1 MINREFFMS
10 NGKYSL
16 RLLLEDLA
24 IHDFDLVLEASVK
37 KTAEEK
43 TAESAAKTA
52 KGLYVEYGC
61 AAKLAK
67 HLGIKVTDADGKA
80 IKASTLATAEKKK
93 YAGFR
98 EISKYLPLLTKSEKD
113 GGDPAVNQFNVFL
126 QAIEDVKADPK
137 SGLTTAL
144 ENKNARIELVG
155 QNKTAVKAQEDIRI
169 SWPLKSKNPKYLL
182 FSAKAGGSQLTRAT
196 TTPGQMSMSVAEDTS
211 LSMIKQLFAFI
222 EKESKRDD
230 DKKAALENVK
240 AEYGLKPTEELYKA
254 NGDLNRDGEYS
265 KELFPRMSQAL
276 SDVILAK
283 VQSWAPQTAVEQMKV
298 MFGKYYKGLDDDA
311 MAAMADKP
319 PEYYYGIKNLKSES
333 NLVKM
338 SEAHIDFL
346 SALSD
351 VLKNG
356 GGTLGYIAAAAGEEK
371 TMTLTH
377 NDRAIISIGVDCGIT
392 SGKFGLAINLTIK
405 GPEDLRTGITKFT
418 GTKTEKKA
426 DDAFEVGKDDLKD
439 VAQEAVGA
447 LAAAVERTMGVANT
461 VLDDK
466 YGDFQWGKLLTAF
479 FAKEKNSIE
488 LAIDREWQSYLQYVL
503 SGERSPYGLAPGKK
517 EARAIATEMADKGYG
532 RYNGG
537 HAYKLTARTVKG
549 DKRSLQSFTQALF
562 DSVDQLIKDGKIYY
576 TLNGP
581 FAINTDKA
589 RELGLLERWSRLA
602 GLIK

>member
-1 MINREFFMS
+1 MS
-10 NGKYSL
+10 SSKSSL
-16 RLLLEDLA
+16 RILLEDLV
-24 IHDFDLVLEASVK
+24 IHDFDLMLEPSVE

-67 HLGIKVTDADGKA
+67 ELDIKVTDADGKA
-80 IKASTLATAEKKK
+80 IKASTLANTEAKK
-93 YAGFR
+93 YAKFR
-98 EISKYLPLLTKSEKD
+98 KISKYLPALDKSEKN

-126 QAIEDVKADPK
+126 QAIEDVKSDPR

-211 LSMIKQLFAFI
+211 LSMVKQLFAFI
-222 EKESKRDD
+222 EKESKGDD

-240 AEYGLKPTEELYKA
+240 AEYGLEPTEELYKA
-254 NGDLNRDGEYS
+254 NGDLNRDAEYS

-283 VQSWAPQTAVEQMKV
+283 VQSWSPQTAVEQMKV

-319 PEYYYGIKNLKSES
+319 PPYYYGIKNLKSGS

-356 GGTLGYIAAAAGEEK
+356 GDKLGYVAATAGEEK

-377 NDRAIISIGVDCGIT
+377 NDKAIISIGVDCGIT
-392 SGKFGLAINLTIK
+392 SGNFGLAINLTIK

-426 DDAFEVGKDDLKD
+426 DAAFEVGKEDLKD

-447 LAAAVERTMGVANT
+447 LAAAVERTMGVA
-461 VLDDK
+461 DDE
-466 YGDFQWGKLLTAF
+466 YSTYEWGRKLKAFFVDKSTNSIKLL
-479 FAKEKNSIE
+479 NQHR
-488 LAIDREWQSYLQYVL
+488 DNEWQQYLQYIL
-503 SGERSPYGLAPGKK
+503 MDTYGISPGAK
-517 EARAIATEMADKGYG
+517 EAGMIATKLKKKGYG
-532 RYNGG
+532 TFNGSPSSG
-537 HAYKLTARTVKG
+537 LGTYSLTNKSVSKS
-549 DKRSLQSFTQALF
+549 KRNLQGFTQALY
-562 DSVDQLIKDGKIYY
+562 DSVDELIKDGKISYQL
-576 TLNGP
+576 TGH
-581 FAINTDKA
+581 FAMSADKA
-589 RELGLLERWSRLA
+589 QELGLLERWSRLA